1 MWLPAAELALYV
13 CSTRCRVSRD
23 RGVYVIGHVM
33 LTSSGVQDKLR
44 QKQFFA
50 AAGVPLP
57 DFRGIENAGDLA
69 AAAAEFGFPFMLK
82 SRT

>member
-1 MWLPAAELALYV
+1 MAQGTGVDWSLETVLQCRSSSHARLP
-13 CSTRCRVSRD
+13 
-23 RGVYVIGHVM
+23 
-33 LTSSGVQDKLR
+33 QDKLR

-50 AAGVPLP
+50 AAGVPVA

-82 SRT
+82 SRM

>member
-1 MWLPAAELALYV
+1 M
-13 CSTRCRVSRD
+13 
-23 RGVYVIGHVM
+23 IGHIM
-33 LTSSGVQDKLR
+33 LTSNSVQDKLR

-50 AAGVPLP
+50 AAGVPMP
-57 DFRGIENAGDLA
+57 DFRGVENAGDLA

>member
-1 MWLPAAELALYV
+1 MHSARQITGQPAVEVNVLCWSAL
-13 CSTRCRVSRD
+13 TD
-23 RGVYVIGHVM
+23 ARGM
-33 LTSSGVQDKLR
+33 SLQDKLR

-50 AAGVPLP
+50 AAGVPVA
-57 DFRGIENAGDLA
+57 DFRGVESAGDLA

>member
-1 MWLPAAELALYV
+1 MSL
-13 CSTRCRVSRD
+13 
-23 RGVYVIGHVM
+23 
-33 LTSSGVQDKLR
+33 QDKLR

-50 AAGVPLP
+50 AAGVPVA
-57 DFRGIENAGDLA
+57 DFRGVESAGDLA

>member
-1 MWLPAAELALYV
+1 
-13 CSTRCRVSRD
+13 
-23 RGVYVIGHVM
+23 M
-33 LTSSGVQDKLR
+33 LTSNSVQDKLR

-50 AAGVPLP
+50 AAGVPMP
-57 DFRGIENAGDLA
+57 DFRGVENAGDLA

>member
-1 MWLPAAELALYV
+1 
-13 CSTRCRVSRD
+13 
-23 RGVYVIGHVM
+23 M